1 MKPIALFASLVLAVL
16 LAHVSSAGAN
26 DPVAAYPDR
35 PIRVVVAWPA
45 GGIADTGTRRLAMV
59 LEKIL
64 KTTIIV
70 DNRPGASGQI
80 GAESVARAPA
90 DGYTILSGD
99 IATHAINP
107 CVFAKLRYD
116 PLKDFAPISLRIRG
130 PVTLVV
136 NAATS
141 IKSVRDLVEQSRR
154 GPEPLPYASPGLG
167 TPQHLQ
173 MELLARQTGAS
184 LRPVQFKGEAR
195 RSSTWSVAS
204 CRRCSHSRPRSRRT
218 CSPESFEGAPS
229 PAASGCRAC
238 RTFRPSSNWECPT
251 SSRIRGAPSTRP
263 QARRSRS
270 SKSSLLPLHG
280 PIRRLRSSNTPP
292 PSARS
297 RSTPRQTNWLRGT
310 ERRSTAS
317 ARSPSRQESGS
328 SSDPCGRER
337 CHIEATRCHRAPST
351 PGSRHSRPSSVAPLV
366 KPIAASQ
373 LRPR

>member
-35 PIRVVVAWPA
+35 PIRIVVAWPA

-136 NAATS
+136 SATTS

-154 GPEPLPYASPGLG
+154 GPEPLAYASPGLG

-173 MELLARQTGAS
+173 MELFARQTGAS
-184 LRPVQFKGEAR
+184 LRPVQFKGEAPAVIDVVGGQLP
-195 RSSTWSVAS
+195 TMFAFAPTVAP
-204 CRRCSHSRPRSRRT
+204 HVQ
-218 CSPESFEGAPS
+218 
-229 PAASGCRAC
+229 SGKLRMLAV
-238 RTFRPSSNWECPT
+238 T
-251 SSRIRGAPSTRP
+251 SSQRMPSLPDVPTFIELGMPQLESYSWGAFYAPAGTPKPIVDKFAAAVARAN
-263 QARRSRS
+263 QAPEIVEYATSFGS
-270 SKSSLLPLHG
+270 E
-280 PIRRLRSSNTPP
+280 PIH
-292 PSARS
+292 
-297 RSTPRQTNWLRGT
+297 STPDELAAWNRKEI
-310 ERRSTAS
+310 ERL
-317 ARSPSRQESGS
+317 
-328 SSDPCGRER
+328 C
-337 CHIEATRCHRAPST
+337 
-351 PGSRHSRPSSVAPLV
+351 
-366 KPIAASQ
+366 PIAKQAGI
-373 LRPR
+373 RIE